1 MKIILAMQIKV
12 NLIKKRIIYI
22 FKSILNRIFSFFY
35 QLNFIS
41 KEYRNTLTFKTRYGF
56 LTINKYDKYF
66 IDTFM
71 NNEYWDHEILSNVF
85 HDYIEKGNILE
96 IGAHVGTSTMFYA
109 KHIEPEYI
117 IYAFEPQ
124 KKIFDLLCL
133 NISQNKFIHKVK
145 AINKALFC
153 YNGVLKLNSIDLDGP
168 HKNNLIS
175 NLEHKNLNIN
185 YGGIGIGENGESIKC
200 ITFNSLNIENVKFIH
215 CDAQGAEPYIF
226 CYAEDFIK
234 KYRPVILFENYL
246 LYGDYLF
253 NNIKKIYPEFNKE
266 SNFNLKKY
274 CCEELGY
281 TSIDNIFGSK
291 EDTLLIPYHKTEW
304 NKYCDSESN
313 LFDCRLL
320 NIYQIPNTLIRIGP
334 KSDGGYVIADNLKY
348 DLFISCGIA
357 ADINFEDKFLD
368 GHKNLKCLAFD
379 NTISSFPRHR
389 NSIEW
394 VKKNIG
400 YLNTMG
406 FTNLK
411 EEIKNYDN
419 IFLKMDIEGSEFNW
433 IDSMTNSD
441 LMKFS
446 QIVLEVHWP
455 FDNYRCKMLEK
466 LTETHYC
473 VHVHGNNYSSKNI
486 PSNLPCDR
494 SEDGCKKIRHSE
506 LGDFVFPE
514 VFEVTYI
521 NKKLFSNPTEV
532 YAIAKS
538 FPTAIDFPNCSK
550 SPDVLFS
557 IPL

>member
-1 MKIILAMQIKV
+1 MQRKI
-12 NLIKKRIIYI
+12 NLIQKRILYI
-22 FKSILNRIFSFFY
+22 FKSVLNSIFSYFY

-41 KEYRNTLTFKTRYGF
+41 KEYKNTITFKTRFGF

-71 NNEYWDHEILSNVF
+71 NNEYWDQEKLSLVF
-85 HDYIEKGNILE
+85 NNYIEKGNILE
-96 IGAHVGTSTMFYA
+96 IGAHVGTSTVFYA

-133 NISQNKFIHKVK
+133 NISQNKILHKVK
-145 AINKALFC
+145 ASNKALFC
-153 YNGVLKLNSIDLDGP
+153 YNGILKLNSIDIDGP

-175 NLEHKNLNIN
+175 NLEDRNLDIN

-226 CYAEDFIK
+226 SYAKDFIK
-234 KYRPVILFENYL
+234 IYRPVILFENYL
-246 LYGDYLF
+246 LTGDYLF
-253 NNIKKIYPEFNKE
+253 NNIKKIYPEFDKE

-281 TSIDNIFGSK
+281 TAIDNIFGSK

-304 NKYCDSESN
+304 NKCCDLESN
-313 LFDCRLL
+313 LFDYRLL
-320 NIYQIPNTLIRIGP
+320 TIYQIPNTLIRIGP
-334 KSDGGYVIADNLKY
+334 NSDGGYVIADDLKY

-357 ADINFEDKFLD
+357 ADINFEVKFLD
-368 GHKNLKCLAFD
+368 AHKNLKCLAFD
-379 NTISSFPRHR
+379 NTISSFPKNRK
-389 NSIEW
+389 SIEW

-400 YLNTMG
+400 YLNTKVI
-406 FTNLK
+406 TNLK

-473 VHVHGNNYSSKNI
+473 IHVHGNNYGPKNI
-486 PSNLPCDR
+486 PSNLPYDR
-494 SEDGCKKIRHSE
+494 SEDGCIKIRHQE

-514 VFEVTYI
+514 VFEVTYV
-521 NKKLFSNPTEV
+521 NKKLFPNPTEV

-538 FPTAIDFPNCSK
+538 FPTSLDYPNCST
-550 SPDVLFS
+550 SRDLEFS
-557 IPL
+557 IPLKCLE